1 MNQSHPALIAAQ
13 ASWRCAQ
20 SRDKAGWLDLMDE
33 NICIED
39 PIGVAVT
46 NPTGDGVRGKQAVA
60 EFWEKN
66 IARSQISIETHESRT
81 AGMESAHLLTLR
93 TRFENGVTSIVQGFF
108 VYVVNDAGKL
118 TNLRGYWEM
127 DDMQF
132 EQPAS

>member
-39 PIGVAVT
+39 PIGVAIT

-93 TRFENGVTSIVQGFF
+93 TRFENGVTSVVQGFF

-127 DDMQF
+127 DDMKF